1 MSAAALSL
9 DALHVAVRPDEP
21 KKSLYAD
28 QRGAVMM
35 MGLFMATFLIGGLWY
50 MIGVGDAL
58 VLHDRLQ
65 ETADSVAFTSA
76 AVHARG
82 MNFIAAINVLMMAL
96 VALYLIM
103 GMINDILFLVSK
115 GLEACAATVIGA
127 PICGPPAA
135 PAEAAY
141 QFANK
146 VWIGYAKIM
155 KPALRVMGYT
165 QYGAAI
171 IYPLAGA
178 GASVYVGSKYKQTAI
193 SVSPSMIPGNLLT
206 GGLSGKAGNDYQLPI
221 NNPNVQ
227 LPPNN
232 KTPNLRGADGK
243 IGLPVSFAKMNKL
256 CELAMKYTIDWV
268 MDKLSSIPVVGT
280 ILNLGVG
287 DFSVRGVIRDV
298 ISGAGVARYCNESGL
313 GGAFDP
319 GFDEFWGLNGPK
331 TMWDQAANGNDWM
344 QVWAM
349 VLPSDYKDAGEGKVA
364 GARGPFKFTSG
375 DDAVVPMYT
384 AQAEFYFDCDK
395 KWGDCNKDE
404 RAIFQMKWKVR
415 LRRVKTPDFLKMLV
429 DWGASSILS
438 GGITNW
444 LKAKVKDSAIFDK
457 GKEVF
462 EKAIGKWGSDKLFDW
477 LIKSQNGSGGL
488 DKLFDKIKGPWKD
501 AAYTKAFGKGADLAG
516 NPIIH

>member
-1 MSAAALSL
+1 MSAAVATFELALPVSAPATERKGL
-9 DALHVAVRPDEP
+9 V
-21 KKSLYAD
+21 AD

-96 VALYLIM
+96 IALYLIM
-103 GMINDILFLVSK
+103 GMINDILFLVAK
-115 GLEACAATVIGA
+115 GLEACAATVVGA
-127 PICGPPAA
+127 PVCGPFVA

-155 KPALRVMGYT
+155 KPALRVMAYT
-165 QYGAAI
+165 QYGAAV
-171 IYPLAGA
+171 IYPLAGVGA
-178 GASVYVGSKYKQTAI
+178 GAYVGSNYKQVGL
-193 SVSPSMIPGNLLT
+193 SVSPSMIPGNALT
-206 GGLSGKAGNDYQLPI
+206 GGLSGKAGNDYQSPI

-227 LPPNN
+227 MPPDG
-232 KTPNLRGADGK
+232 KYPNMRGADGK
-243 IGLPVSFAKMNKL
+243 IALPVKWAKMNKL

-268 MDKLSSIPVVGT
+268 MDKLSSIPVVGG

-287 DFSVRGVIRDV
+287 GFSVRGVIRDV
-298 ISGAGVARYCNESGL
+298 ISGAGVARYCNEMGL

-319 GFDEFWGLNGPK
+319 GMDEFWGLNGPK
-331 TMWDQAANGNDWM
+331 VMWDQAANGNDWM
-344 QVWAM
+344 QVWSM
-349 VLPSDYKDAGEGKVA
+349 VLPSNYSDTADGKVA
-364 GARGPFKFTSG
+364 GARGPFKFTKG

-384 AQAEFYFDCDK
+384 AQAEFYFDCTDK
-395 KWGDCNKDE
+395 WDNCNKDDK
-404 RAIFQMKWKVR
+404 AMFQMKWKVR
-415 LRRVKTPDFLKMLV
+415 LRRVRTPDFLKMLV
-429 DWGASSILS
+429 DWGTSSILS
-438 GGITNW
+438 GGMLDW
-444 LKAKVKDSAIFDK
+444 LKGKVKDSAIFTKAKDVVTNVVGRWGADK
-457 GKEVF
+457 
-462 EKAIGKWGSDKLFDW
+462 IFDW
-477 LIKSQNGSGGL
+477 LVKSKNGDGGI

-501 AAYTKAFGKGADLAG
+501 AGYAKIFGKGADLAG